1 MEKQELKVIA
11 FASSESSP
19 GNFILVLE
27 AIESKVR
34 LPIIIGAFEA
44 QAIAVYLE
52 KMKMPRPLTHELFK
66 NTLLALDVE
75 VAEVIIHDLVDGVYI
90 SWLILKTSTGEEIK
104 IDARTSDAI
113 AMAVRFES
121 PIITYD
127 SVIQKAGINTT
138 YIKDEDSMEDW
149 KDYSVEKLEGILM
162 EMTEKE
168 DYETAAMIRD
178 LIKKKSTE
186 GKQP

>member
-1 MEKQELKVIA
+1 MQKQELKVIA

-27 AIESKVR
+27 SVETRVR

-66 NTLLALDVE
+66 NTLLALDVQ
-75 VAEVIIHDLVDGVYI
+75 VSEVIIHDLVDGVYI
-90 SWLILKTSTGEEIK
+90 AWLILKTNSGEEIR

-113 AMAVRFES
+113 ALAVRFDS
-121 PIITYD
+121 PITTYD
-127 SVIQKAGINTT
+127 LVIKKAGINTT
-138 YIKDEDSMEDW
+138 YTSDEDSRDEW
-149 KDYSVEKLEGILM
+149 EKYSVDKLEGILI

-178 LIKKKSTE
+178 LINKKMKEKNS
-186 GKQP
+186 

>member
-1 MEKQELKVIA
+1 MQKQELKVIA

-27 AIESKVR
+27 SVETKVR

-75 VAEVIIHDLVDGVYI
+75 VSEVIIHDLVDGVYI
-90 SWLILKTSTGEEIK
+90 SWLILKTGTGEEIR

-113 AMAVRFES
+113 AMAVRFDS

-127 SVIQKAGINTT
+127 VVIKKAGINTT
-138 YIKDEDSMEDW
+138 YLKEEGSMEAW
-149 KDYSVEKLEGILM
+149 ENYSVEKLEGILM

-168 DYETAAMIRD
+168 DYEAAAMIRD
-178 LIKKKSTE
+178 LINKKIKEKNT
-186 GKQP
+186 

>member
-1 MEKQELKVIA
+1 MQKQELKVIA

-19 GNFILVLE
+19 GNFILMLE
-27 AIESKVR
+27 SIETQVR

-66 NTLLALDVE
+66 NTLLALDVQ
-75 VAEVIIHDLVDGVYI
+75 VSEVIIHDLVDGVYI
-90 SWLILKTSTGEEIK
+90 SWLILKTSTGEEIR

-113 AMAVRFES
+113 ALAVRFNS
-121 PIITYD
+121 PITTYD
-127 SVIQKAGINTT
+127 QVIQKAGINADYTNNREGG
-138 YIKDEDSMEDW
+138 DEWDNFTVNELEDILL
-149 KDYSVEKLEGILM
+149 EKAE
-162 EMTEKE
+162 TE

-178 LIKKKSTE
+178 LINKKIQQNNS
-186 GKQP
+186 